1 MGIIKCEKCGAKMY
15 PFKEGSTVWMTCPK
29 CEYGWATTQFE
40 PIVEDQTIY
49 YVKIDCNFKTNERA
63 V

>member
-1 MGIIKCEKCGAKMY
+1 
-15 PFKEGSTVWMTCPK
+15 MTCPK